1 MCREFSVRFG
11 YWVVG
16 AKICLV
22 IHMYAKE
29 PFDMAEEANLL
40 DIRTNNGDLRHD
52 PQGHGWTPRVFLT
65 THLCQVQA
73 ADHAQAGRE
82 DLKKQPGNSAPPQ
95 HPNQLITR
103 ICTVSACCVVD

>member
-29 PFDMAEEANLL
+29 PFGMAEEANLL

-52 PQGHGWTPRVFLT
+52 PQGHG
-65 THLCQVQA
+65 
-73 ADHAQAGRE
+73 
-82 DLKKQPGNSAPPQ
+82 
-95 HPNQLITR
+95 
-103 ICTVSACCVVD
+103 